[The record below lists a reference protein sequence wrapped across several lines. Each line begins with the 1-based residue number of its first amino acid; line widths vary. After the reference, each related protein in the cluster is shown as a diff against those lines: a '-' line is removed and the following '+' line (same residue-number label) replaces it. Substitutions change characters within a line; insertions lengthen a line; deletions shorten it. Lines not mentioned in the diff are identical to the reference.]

1 MAAFVCNVL
10 VFTAAEVDGDAA
22 RAGDVFQ
29 AGIAIPAIIGAGN
42 PDNPIA
48 AIIVNAGRV

>member
-10 VFTAAEVDGDAA
+10 VFASAEVEGDAA

-29 AGIAIPAIIGAGN
+29 AGIALAA
-42 PDNPIA
+42 IA
-48 AIIVNAGRV
+48 AKLDSDREMCVSPH